1 MHNRFRFFLAGN
13 CSKIPFPLD
22 NVCQL
27 HVPRSFWT
35 ELEKKSGSNE
45 SNINILVDSMSL
57 LSGLILNSS
66 YIHIHVLN
74 MYIV

>member
-1 MHNRFRFFLAGN
+1 MHNRFSFFLAGN

-27 HVPRSFWT
+27 HVPRFFWT

-66 YIHIHVLN
+66 YIHIHVL